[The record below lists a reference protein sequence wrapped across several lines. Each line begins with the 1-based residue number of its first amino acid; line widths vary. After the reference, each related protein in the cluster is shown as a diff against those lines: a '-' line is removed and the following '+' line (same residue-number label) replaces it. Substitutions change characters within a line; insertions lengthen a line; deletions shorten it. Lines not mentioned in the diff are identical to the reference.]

1 MMMTTCVSSALQCII
16 MITVMMIILICRCP
30 QCTAEQAGYLVST
43 DPAAG
48 PEAKV
53 DWLASNFI
61 IIGLVGPTLTVFIA
75 SQDDCDDFSDNFQ
88 PHIFHRTCIVCQRI
102 QASTFVDAVTQVF
115 HDHDQNMIMMII
127 NSDQNDQI
135 NDHQCLCSQLERSW

>member
-16 MITVMMIILICRCP
+16 MITVMMIILICRCPQCIIMITIMMIVLMIILMIILICRCP

-61 IIGLVGPTLTVFIA
+61 IIVVWPRW
-75 SQDDCDDFSDNFQ
+75 SNFNS
-88 PHIFHRTCIVCQRI
+88 FHRFPR
-102 QASTFVDAVTQVF
+102 
-115 HDHDQNMIMMII
+115 
-127 NSDQNDQI
+127 
-135 NDHQCLCSQLERSW
+135 

>member
-1 MMMTTCVSSALQCII
+1 
-16 MITVMMIILICRCP
+16 MITILMIILICRCP

-61 IIGLVGPTLTVFIA
+61 IIVVWPRW
-75 SQDDCDDFSDNFQ
+75 SNFSSL
-88 PHIFHRTCIVCQRI
+88 PKTIVMILATISSLIFSHRTCIVCQRI

-127 NSDQNDQI
+127 NNDQNDQI